1 MKIQIEGLSKSF
13 AKNGN
18 GGDQEVLTDL
28 SLEVRSGE
36 FLSIAGPSGC
46 GKSTLLEIV
55 AGLQQPSR
63 GRITIDGL
71 PLEQSQ
77 CNRAIV
83 FQQYGLF
90 PWLSVSKNVE
100 YGLKIRGI
108 SKKKRRQASEKY
120 IHMVHLDGYEDYYP
134 HELSG
139 GMQQRVALARSLAT
153 EPDVLLLD
161 EPFAA
166 LDVLTKEKCAQELLG
181 IWQETKL
188 TVLYVTHDVTE
199 AVLLSDR
206 IVVLGRP
213 PKNIRSVLDV
223 AIARPRTL
231 AAKLGDQFRILE
243 HQARTA
249 INDEA
254 IAGER
259 CMA

>member
-1 MKIQIEGLSKSF
+1 MKIQIEGLYKSF
-13 AKNGN
+13 PNNSNGVR
-18 GGDQEVLTDL
+18 EVLTDL
-28 SLEVRSGE
+28 NMEVRSGE
-36 FLSIAGPSGC
+36 FLAIAGPSGC

-71 PLEQSQ
+71 PLEQSR

-90 PWLSVSKNVE
+90 PWLSVSKNIE

-108 SKKKRRQASEKY
+108 SKKQRRQAGEKY
-120 IHMVHLDGYEDYYP
+120 MQMVHLNGYGNYYP

-181 IWQETKL
+181 IWQQTKL

-199 AVLLSDR
+199 AVMLSDR
-206 IVVLGRP
+206 IIVLGRP

-223 AIARPRTL
+223 SLARPRTL
-231 AAKLGDQFRILE
+231 AAKLEDQFRILE

-254 IAGER
+254 IAAER
-259 CMA
+259 CAA

>member
-1 MKIQIEGLSKSF
+1 MKIQIEGLSKSYP
-13 AKNGN
+13 KNGQ
-18 GGDQEVLTDL
+18 GSMEVLTDL
-28 SLEVRSGE
+28 NLEIQSGE

-55 AGLQQPSR
+55 AGLQEPSR
-63 GRITIDGL
+63 GLITIDGL
-71 PLEQSQ
+71 PLAQSR

-90 PWLSVSKNVE
+90 PWLTVSKNIE
-100 YGLKIRGI
+100 YGLKVRGI
-108 SKKKRRQASEKY
+108 SKKRRRQASEKY
-120 IHMVHLDGYEDYYP
+120 MYMVHLDGYESYYP

-188 TVLYVTHDVTE
+188 TVMYVTHDVTE
-199 AVLLSDR
+199 AVMLSDR

-213 PKNIRSVLDV
+213 PKNIRAVLKV
-223 AIARPRTL
+223 PISRPRTL
-231 AAKLGDQFRILE
+231 AAKLEDDFRILE

-254 IAGER
+254 IESER

>member
-1 MKIQIEGLSKSF
+1 MKIQIEGLHKTF
-13 AKNGN
+13 PQNGN
-18 GGDQEVLTDL
+18 GTQEVLTDL
-28 SLEVRSGE
+28 NLEVSSGE

-63 GRITIDGL
+63 GSITIDGL
-71 PLEQSQ
+71 PLEKSR

-90 PWLSVSKNVE
+90 PWLSVSKNIE

-108 SKKKRRQASEKY
+108 KAKYRRKASEKY
-120 IHMVHLDGYEDYYP
+120 IQMVDLDGYESYYP

-153 EPDVLLLD
+153 EPDILLLD

-166 LDVLTKEKCAQELLG
+166 LDVLTKEQCAQELLN

-188 TVLYVTHDVTE
+188 TVMYVTHDVTE
-199 AVLLSDR
+199 AVMLSDR
-206 IVVLGRP
+206 IVVLGRSP
-213 PKNIRSVLDV
+213 ANIRSLLHVHL
-223 AIARPRTL
+223 ARPRTL
-231 AAKLGDQFRILE
+231 ATKLEDNFRHLE

-254 IAGER
+254 IASER
-259 CMA
+259 CMV